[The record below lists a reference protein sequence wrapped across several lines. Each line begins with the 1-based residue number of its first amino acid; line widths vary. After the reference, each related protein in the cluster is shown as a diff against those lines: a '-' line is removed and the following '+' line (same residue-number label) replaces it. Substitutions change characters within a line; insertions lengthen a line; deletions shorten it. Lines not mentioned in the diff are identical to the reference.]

1 MAPTVAATS
10 ALGADP
16 CMPGL
21 GADARECPAGED
33 SFGRLPCWIHDS
45 RGVELLVRALVP
57 TDEPAVRDLH
67 AQCSPET
74 LRWRYFG
81 VSSQL
86 EHLLTWVFDRAQGQA
101 LGVFAH
107 GRLVGLANLMDPDAA
122 GAGEV
127 AFLLA
132 DAWQNRGLGSQLVDL
147 VTDLGRDE
155 GARSLHAD
163 VTLDNG
169 RMRTLFARRGWT
181 GAIVDGDYCM
191 GLAL

>member
-1 MAPTVAATS
+1 VNRFLSHARQLDPWIVA
-10 ALGADP
+10 
-16 CMPGL
+16 
-21 GADARECPAGED
+21 
-33 SFGRLPCWIHDS
+33 
-45 RGVELLVRALVP
+45 
-57 TDEPAVRDLH
+57 PAV
-67 AQCSPET
+67 A
-74 LRWRYFG
+74 
-81 VSSQL
+81 
-86 EHLLTWVFDRAQGQA
+86 LT
-101 LGVFAH
+101 
-107 GRLVGLANLMDPDAA
+107 LVGLANLMDPDAA

-181 GAIVDGDYCM
+181 AAIGTGRSRGCFPWRSSRCS
-191 GLAL
+191 